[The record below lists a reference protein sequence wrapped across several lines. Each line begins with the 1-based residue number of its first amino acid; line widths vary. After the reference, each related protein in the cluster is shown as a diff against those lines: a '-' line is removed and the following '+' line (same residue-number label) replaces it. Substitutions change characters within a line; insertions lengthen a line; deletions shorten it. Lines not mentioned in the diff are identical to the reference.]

1 MQEIQQEP
9 KLTLASLKRIL
20 ADYDERLN
28 RLENDKATFSPDEI
42 WTARQVADYA
52 KISYGYLMQTLIH
65 EPHFPAS
72 VGTPKKNAPKKYRAG
87 DVIAFFKNRN
97 QG

>member
-1 MQEIQQEP
+1 MNAIQQKP
-9 KLTLASLKRIL
+9 KLTLASLKCIL
-20 ADYDERLN
+20 ADYDERLS
-28 RLENDKATFSPDEI
+28 RLENGKATFNDDEI

-52 KISYGYLMQTLIH
+52 KISYGYLMQKLIH

-87 DVIAFFKNRN
+87 DVIAFFKHRN

>member
-1 MQEIQQEP
+1 MQEMQQEP

-20 ADYDERLN
+20 ADYGERLN
-28 RLENDKATFSPDEI
+28 RLENDKAAFSPDEI

-65 EPHFPAS
+65 DPNFPAS
-72 VGTPKKNAPKKYRAG
+72 VGTPKKNAPKKYRSA